1 MIILASQSPRRKEI
15 LSVLFGDIHIKT
27 NNHEE
32 SYKSVRPSS
41 VVMEIAKKK
50 VIGIGT
56 NDDVVIGADT
66 IVYYEGEFLGKPKD
80 EEDAKRILGKL
91 SGNTHY
97 VYTGVAIKT
106 QGKTI
111 TFYDKSKVIFNR
123 LSNEFIEEYVR
134 GGSPMDKAGAY
145 GVQDGGLVKKYVGS
159 YTNILGLPVE
169 KLKDVLYSLE
179 VEVK

>member
-32 SYKSVRPSS
+32 SFRSVRPSS
-41 VVMEIAKKK
+41 AVMEIAKKK
-50 VIGIGT
+50 VIGVGT
-56 NDDVVIGADT
+56 NEDVVIGADT
-66 IVYYEGEFLGKPKD
+66 IVYYKGEFLGKPKD
-80 EEDAKRILGKL
+80 EEDAKRILRKL

-106 QGKTI
+106 KGKTI
-111 TFYDKSKVIFNR
+111 TFYDKSKVIFNK
-123 LSNEFIEEYVR
+123 LSNEFIEKYVSS
-134 GGSPMDKAGAY
+134 GSPMDKAGAY

-169 KLKDVLYSLE
+169 KLEDTMRSLK